1 MEELIILC
9 KYKLL
14 EKILERQAT
23 NEDLTFY
30 ENNIGIDLIINDNE
44 YTLKCENYIIIIDKS
59 NISVLRFN
67 KEIREYEEIEYYTNK
82 LQLFL

>member
-14 EKILERQAT
+14 EKILNRDVT

-30 ENNIGIDLIINDNE
+30 ENNIGIDLKVNDDE

>member
-1 MEELIILC
+1 MGELIILC

-14 EKILERQAT
+14 EKILGRKAT

-30 ENNIGIDLIINDNE
+30 ENNIGIDLKVNDDE
-44 YTLKCENYIIIIDKS
+44 YTLKCEEYAIIINKS
-59 NISVLRFN
+59 NIFVLKFN
-67 KEIREYEEIEYYTNK
+67 KNINEYEEIEYCTNK

>member
-14 EKILERQAT
+14 EKILNRDVT

-30 ENNIGIDLIINDNE
+30 ENNIGIDLKVNNDE
-44 YTLKCENYIIIIDKS
+44 YTLKCEGYAIIINKS
-59 NISVLRFN
+59 NIFVLKFN
-67 KEIREYEEIEYYTNK
+67 KNINEYEEIECFSRN
-82 LQLFL
+82 